1 MGYPPSPHGPPV
13 QPLNFSGNVNRNAD
27 RFVTH
32 NNLEDAMRRMTY
44 VSATI
49 VLFLATLA
57 PTVGAQKPVGRLP
70 RVDPAAA
77 GMDHRKLDEI
87 EQRMREFVAN
97 GQIAGSVTLVAREG
111 KIVHLAA
118 VGQAD
123 IAENRGM
130 REDTLFAVASMT
142 KPVTATAVMV
152 LRDEGKLSLDDPVSK
167 FIPEF
172 KNAQFN
178 GEPLTQEITLRHLL
192 THTSGLSGSQQTEG
206 TLETTAKTLAAR
218 PLAFAP
224 GARWEYSPG
233 LSVVGRVVEV
243 VSGQRFEQFL
253 SDRIFEPL
261 GMNDTTFHPSREQTS
276 RLARLYKPG
285 TDNKSLVA
293 ATHWINDVTPKRT
306 PNPSGGL
313 FSTAPDMAQFYQMI
327 LQGGNWEGR
336 QIVSPESVEEMTTL
350 QTADLKTGFTPGN
363 GWGLG
368 WCVVRDPQGVSRM
381 LSPGSYGHGGAFGT
395 QGWIDPKRRMIF
407 VLMIQRTEFGNSDAS
422 PLRETL
428 QAFAIAA
435 INP

>member
-1 MGYPPSPHGPPV
+1 MGYPPSLHGPPV

-44 VSATI
+44 VSATM

-123 IAENRGM
+123 IAENRAM

-243 VSGQRFEQFL
+243 VLGQRFEQFL